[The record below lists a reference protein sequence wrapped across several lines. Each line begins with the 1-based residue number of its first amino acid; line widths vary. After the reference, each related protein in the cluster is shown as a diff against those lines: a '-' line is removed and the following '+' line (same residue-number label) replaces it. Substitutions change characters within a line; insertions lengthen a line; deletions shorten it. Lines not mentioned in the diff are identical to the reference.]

1 MKKKNLKKKN
11 KELELLLEQDEF
23 YDEDFAFIAGYTSGG
38 APYGIRWEDVGIDPD
53 LSLEQKCALYYEEK
67 ELNEAKTEEDE
78 LPF

>member
-1 MKKKNLKKKN
+1 MKKKKRKKKN
-11 KELELLLEQDEF
+11 KESELLLEQDEF

-38 APYGIRWEDVGIDPD
+38 APYGIRWEEVGIDPD

-67 ELNEAKTEEDE
+67 ELNESETEEDE